1 MEPLLF
7 SLPTQREKSAFEK
20 CISVPEMPVCSSS
33 SAAFLT
39 LPHHKGM
46 EMCPLIHFSSPLD
59 KSRRQ
64 IYLKPWFPNLV
75 KCHALHMKLALLFPV
90 SYSLRTKHARS
101 ISTRKHLSVS
111 VSSRGANKL
120 RWIDGAPGTQPR
132 DADRH
137 VGAHCY
143 SSHHQ
148 IHSLP
153 LSKSHR
159 SFTGTVSQYVCA
171 PFAYIQ

>member
-1 MEPLLF
+1 MKRKECFWEVYFCARDACLLQQLC
-7 SLPTQREKSAFEK
+7 SLPNVTTSQRHRNVSAHPFR
-20 CISVPEMPVCSSS
+20 
-33 SAAFLT
+33 
-39 LPHHKGM
+39 
-46 EMCPLIHFSSPLD
+46 FSSD

-101 ISTRKHLSVS
+101 ISTRKHLAVS
-111 VSSRGANKL
+111 VSSRRADKL
-120 RWIDGAPGTQPR
+120 RRIDGAPGTQPR
-132 DADRH
+132 DADWH

-143 SSHHQ
+143 CSHHQ

-153 LSKSHR
+153 LSRSHR
-159 SFTGTVSQYVCA
+159 SFTGTVLQYVCA
-171 PFAYIQ
+171 PFACIQWRNMGE